1 MPFFPKF
8 RRAFKFLTAYDHFEM
23 IISGT
28 LLAIISIIIV
38 YSLILVVVTIVEDF
52 HTGLHFAQAG
62 AIKDTFGLILGLL
75 ILIEFNHSIAVGM
88 RSKSGILQG
97 RIIVLLAIIVIARKL
112 ILLNYETIAMDT
124 LLGLGGL
131 ALSLGVLY
139 WLLTDVEHRRR
150 PPAPTERTGGE
161 PTAGWSSAAKNRLVA
176 ARGNPP
182 REASAPSAAATIKDA
197 GGGSKRE
204 AP

>member
-1 MPFFPKF
+1 MPFLRKS
-8 RRAFKFLTAYDHFEM
+8 RREFKFHAAYDHFET
-23 IISGT
+23 IISGI
-28 LLAIISIIIV
+28 LLVIISIIIV

-52 HTGLHFAQAG
+52 HSGVYFAETG

-75 ILIEFNHSIAVGM
+75 ILIEFNHSIALGM
-88 RSKSGILQG
+88 RSKSGVLQV

-112 ILLNYETIAMDT
+112 ILLNYDKIAMDT

-131 ALSLGVLY
+131 ALALGALY

-150 PPAPTERTGGE
+150 PPAPTERTAAE
-161 PTAGWSSAAKNRLVA
+161 PTAGWPNAPKNRLVA
-176 ARGNPP
+176 ARGSPP
-182 REASAPSAAATIKDA
+182 REASAPSAAASIEDA